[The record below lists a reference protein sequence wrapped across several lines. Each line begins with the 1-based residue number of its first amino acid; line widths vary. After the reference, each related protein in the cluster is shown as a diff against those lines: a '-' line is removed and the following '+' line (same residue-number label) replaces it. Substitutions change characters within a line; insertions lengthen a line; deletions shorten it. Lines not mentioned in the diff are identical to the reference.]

1 MNWIK
6 RILSAGTGSFID
18 KVSVAAKRFIT
29 TDKDRNDFALELEG
43 LLQAR
48 DSEIEQTIRAELS
61 AKERVMVAELQQSDN
76 YTKRARPTV
85 VYAGLAFI
93 AFNYVLVPFLGLIVG
108 LIVGSVGINGVTS
121 DDLATVTK
129 PLELPVEFWT
139 AWGGICATWVIG
151 RSAEK
156 RGDRN
161 KLVTAITGTKST
173 SGLLE

>member
-6 RILSAGTGSFID
+6 RIFSAGTASFID
-18 KVSVAAKRFIT
+18 KVSVAARRFIT
-29 TDKDRNDFALELEG
+29 TDKDRHEFALELEG

-61 AKERVMVAELQQSDN
+61 AKERVLVAELQQGDN

-93 AFNYVLVPFLGLIVG
+93 AFNYVLVPFLGRIVG
-108 LIVGSVGINGVTS
+108 FVGIDGVTA

-161 KLVTAITGTKST
+161 KWVTAITGTKST
-173 SGLLE
+173 GGLLE